1 MITKYNVNY
10 YIICK
15 NYVNLIAA
23 IVVKLYETIIN
34 KWNILL

>member
-15 NYVNLIAA
+15 NYVKNIYN
-23 IVVKLYETIIN
+23 VRFSNSEFDNII
-34 KWNILL
+34 KML